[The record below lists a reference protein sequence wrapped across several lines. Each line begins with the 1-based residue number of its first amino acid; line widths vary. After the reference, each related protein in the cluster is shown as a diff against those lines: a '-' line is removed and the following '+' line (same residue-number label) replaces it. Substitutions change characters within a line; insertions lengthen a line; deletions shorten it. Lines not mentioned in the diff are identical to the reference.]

1 MTANSPEAWSERSH
15 INESWSAAL
24 WSEFGQ
30 TQRFLAALRHLDL
43 RDGDTLLDYGA
54 GSGRFCEFLP
64 QGITYYA
71 YDWAE
76 GMRERVRRDHP
87 RAWVL
92 DEMPDRE
99 FDHIVCIGP
108 FNLAEGWSKTET
120 WDCIDALCSL
130 TVRSLVVSLYTGNDP
145 DCLSYSPEEVVR
157 QSPDARFA
165 IDCTYLA
172 NDLML
177 VLRP

>member
-1 MTANSPEAWSERSH
+1 MTANTPEAWSERAQ
-15 INESWSAAL
+15 IPEAWSAAL

-43 RDGDTLLDYGA
+43 LEGDTLLDFGC
-54 GSGRFCEFLP
+54 GSGRFAEFLP
-64 QGITYYA
+64 QSVSYYA

-92 DEMPDRE
+92 DEMPDMT

-108 FNLAEGWSKTET
+108 FNLKNGWSKRRT
-120 WDCIDALCSL
+120 WEMLDALWVL
-130 TVRSLVVSLYTGNDP
+130 TDRTLVVSLYTGNDP
-145 DCLSYSPEEVVR
+145 DCLIYNIEEVACEI
-157 QSPDARFA
+157 PNNRFL
-165 IDCTYLA
+165 IDSGYLD
-172 NDLML
+172 NDLMM
-177 VLRP
+177 VLKR